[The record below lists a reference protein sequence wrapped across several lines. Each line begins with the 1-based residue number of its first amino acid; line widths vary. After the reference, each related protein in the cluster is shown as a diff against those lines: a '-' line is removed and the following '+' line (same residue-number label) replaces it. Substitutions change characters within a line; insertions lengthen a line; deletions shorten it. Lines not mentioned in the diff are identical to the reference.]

1 MPFIKNRINNSVII
15 FLILLLP
22 CACASP
28 RQEGA
33 SAFIY
38 AMEGPPLAV
47 TGKLGDLVLD
57 GNMERGAMAG
67 FGKLDMHTRFID
79 DALVC
84 TAQFDS
90 PPNEKNR
97 VKGILRCENMPPMF
111 VTIRNLGPDQG
122 VGIGRS
128 ENEAEDR
135 LLVFFYHPSRE
146 EAERR
151 LPEVV
156 SDIQKAMERTQS
168 EK

>member
-1 MPFIKNRINNSVII
+1 MFVIKKIINNSVIAL
-15 FLILLLP
+15 FILLLP
-22 CACASP
+22 CACATS

-38 AMEGPPLAV
+38 SMEGPPLAV
-47 TGKLGDLVLD
+47 VGKLGDLVLD
-57 GNMERGAMAG
+57 GSMERGAMAG
-67 FGKLDMHTRFID
+67 FGKLDIHTRFID

-128 ENEAEDR
+128 ENAAEDR
-135 LLVFFYHPSRE
+135 LLIFFYHPSHE

-151 LPEVV
+151 LPEVIN
-156 SDIQKAMERTQS
+156 DIQKAVERAQS